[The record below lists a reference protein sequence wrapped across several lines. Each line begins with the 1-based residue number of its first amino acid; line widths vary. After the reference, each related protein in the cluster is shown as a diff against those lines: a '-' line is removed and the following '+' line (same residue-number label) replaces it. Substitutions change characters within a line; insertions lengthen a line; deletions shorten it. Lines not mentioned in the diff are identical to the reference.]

1 MKAAKESKF
10 IGLKTYTHSFKMGV
24 ILHLLICI
32 KSISRERGVGMRI
45 LPFLCLPIF
54 VCFRFLIMFCM
65 SAMMGKSP
73 IGVRD
78 SFHTTTRPHILEMH
92 QLYLRLKRMTLLNK
106 NMIKL
111 RG

>member
-1 MKAAKESKF
+1 
-10 IGLKTYTHSFKMGV
+10 
-24 ILHLLICI
+24 
-32 KSISRERGVGMRI
+32 
-45 LPFLCLPIF
+45 
-54 VCFRFLIMFCM
+54 MFCM